1 MKSRTTIK
9 LIYAWTLVIMYMAA
23 VVLKSFH
30 YHDTTYYNVKAKVST
45 NHEVSVKP
53 ICYLCDYIMHVST
66 VVESTVFMAI
76 IAVSWVVKI
85 VFTEQ
90 TVYRTVAS
98 INSHSP
104 PIVG

>member
-1 MKSRTTIK
+1 
-9 LIYAWTLVIMYMAA
+9 MYMAA
-23 VVLKSFH
+23 VVLKGFH
-30 YHDTTYYNVKAKVST
+30 YHDTSYYNVKAKVST
-45 NHEVSVKP
+45 NHEATVKP
-53 ICYLCDYIMHVST
+53 VCYLCDYIMHVST
-66 VVESTVFMAI
+66 VVEPTVFMAI

>member
-9 LIYAWTLVIMYMAA
+9 LIYAWTLVIMYMVA

-53 ICYLCDYIMHVST
+53 VCYLCDYIMHVST
-66 VVESTVFMAI
+66 VVEPTVFMAI